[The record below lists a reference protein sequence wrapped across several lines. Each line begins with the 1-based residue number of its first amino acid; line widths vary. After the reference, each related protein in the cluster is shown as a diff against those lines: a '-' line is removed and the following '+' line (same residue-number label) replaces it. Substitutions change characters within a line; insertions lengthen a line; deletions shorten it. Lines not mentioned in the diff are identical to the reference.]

1 LPTFFIVTAQAR
13 IYYPAMPARALSTAT
28 ISFGLVSI
36 PVKLYSAAESKAALA
51 FNQIHKKDG
60 SRVKQQLISSRTG
73 EVVPRE
79 EIVKGYEFAKDQYVL
94 FEAEELKALEAAA
107 THTIDITEFLKAEQ
121 VERRYLD
128 KVYYLGTDKGG
139 ARAYKLLAQVLVDT
153 GRIAIGKYAAR
164 GKQYLVM
171 VRPMENG
178 LVMEQLH
185 YPDELRAFSE
195 VPIEDATLKPA
206 ELKLATQLVEQA
218 ASDEFKPETY
228 KDEVRERML
237 ALIQRKVEGED
248 ITLAPMHEPEHKII
262 DIMEAL
268 KASLA
273 AGKKPAQAAD
283 DAGRDAGENK
293 AASKPKVAAKKRAAK

>member
-1 LPTFFIVTAQAR
+1 
-13 IYYPAMPARALSTAT
+13 MPARALSTAT

-36 PVKLYSAAESKAALA
+36 PVKLYSAAESKAALS
-51 FNQIHKKDG
+51 FNQVHKKDG
-60 SRVKQQLISSRTG
+60 ARVKQQLISSRSG

-121 VERRYLD
+121 VDRRYLD

-139 ARAYKLLAQVLVDT
+139 ARAYKLLASVLVDT
-153 GRIAIGKYAAR
+153 GRVAIGKYAAR

-195 VPIEDATLKPA
+195 VPIEDATVKPA

-218 ASDEFKPETY
+218 ASDEFKPELY

-248 ITLAPMHEPEHKII
+248 ITLAPTAEPEHKII

-273 AGKKPAQAAD
+273 AGKKPAQAAAD
-283 DAGRDAGENK
+283 K
-293 AASKPKVAAKKRAAK
+293 KPAAKPKAAAKKRAAK

>member
-1 LPTFFIVTAQAR
+1 
-13 IYYPAMPARALSTAT
+13 MPARALSTAT

-121 VERRYLD
+121 IERRYLD
-128 KVYYLGTDKGG
+128 KVYYLGTEKGG
-139 ARAYKLLAQVLVDT
+139 ARAYKLLAQVLVET
-153 GRIAIGKYAAR
+153 GRVAIGKYAAR

-185 YPDELRAFSE
+185 YPDELRSFSE
-195 VPIEDATLKPA
+195 VPIEDAIVKPA

-218 ASDEFKPETY
+218 ASEAFNPESY

-248 ITLAPMHEPEHKII
+248 ITLAPTAEPEHKII

-273 AGKKPAQAAD
+273 AGKKPAQAAAD
-283 DAGRDAGENK
+283 EKK
-293 AASKPKVAAKKRAAK
+293 AAAKPKAAAKKRAAK

>member
-1 LPTFFIVTAQAR
+1 
-13 IYYPAMPARALSTAT
+13 MPARALSTAT

-60 SRVKQQLISSRTG
+60 SRVKQQLISSRSG
-73 EVVPRE
+73 DVVPRE

-94 FEAEELKALEAAA
+94 FEADELKALEATA

-121 VERRYLD
+121 VDRRYLE
-128 KVYYLGTDKGG
+128 KVYYLGTEKGG
-139 ARAYKLLAQVLVDT
+139 ARAYKLLAQVLVGT
-153 GRIAIGKYAAR
+153 GRVAIGKYAAR
-164 GKQYLVM
+164 GKQD
-171 VRPMENG
+171 

-195 VPIEDATLKPA
+195 VPIEDADVKPA

-218 ASDEFKPETY
+218 ASEAFNPETY

-248 ITLAPMHEPEHKII
+248 
-262 DIMEAL
+262 
-268 KASLA
+268 
-273 AGKKPAQAAD
+273 
-283 DAGRDAGENK
+283 
-293 AASKPKVAAKKRAAK
+293 

>member
-1 LPTFFIVTAQAR
+1 
-13 IYYPAMPARALSTAT
+13 MPARALSTAT

-36 PVKLYSAAESKAALA
+36 PVKLYSAAESQSALS

-60 SRVKQQLISSRTG
+60 SRVKQQLVNSRSG

-79 EIVKGYEFAKDQYVL
+79 DIVKGYEFAKGQYVL
-94 FEAEELKALEAAA
+94 FEPAELKALEATA
-107 THTIDITEFLKAEQ
+107 THTVDIVEFLKAEQ
-121 VERRYLD
+121 IERQYLE

-139 ARAYKLLAQVLVDT
+139 ARAYKLLSQALKET
-153 GRIAIGKYAAR
+153 GRIGIGKYAAR

-171 VRPMENG
+171 VRPMGNG

-195 VPIEDATLKPA
+195 VPIEDATVKPA

-218 ASDEFKPETY
+218 AGDAFEPEKY
-228 KDEVRERML
+228 RDEVRERML
-237 ALIQRKVEGED
+237 ELIQRKVEGED
-248 ITLAPMHEPEHKII
+248 ITIAPTAEPENKII

-273 AGKKPAQAAD
+273 AGSSRKPAQQVEKKVA
-283 DAGRDAGENK
+283 K
-293 AASKPKVAAKKRAAK
+293 QKPAAKKRVAAK

>member
-1 LPTFFIVTAQAR
+1 
-13 IYYPAMPARALSTAT
+13 MPARALSTAT

-36 PVKLYSAAESKAALA
+36 PVKLYSAAESKAALS

-60 SRVKQQLISSRTG
+60 ARVKQQLISSRTG

-121 VERRYLD
+121 IERRYLD

-153 GRIAIGKYAAR
+153 GRVAIGKYAAR

-218 ASDEFKPETY
+218 ASDEFKPENY
-228 KDEVRERML
+228 KDEVRDRML

-248 ITLAPMHEPEHKII
+248 ITLAPMREPEHKII

-273 AGKKPAQAAD
+273 AGKKPAQAAAED
-283 DAGRDAGENK
+283 KKPAAG
-293 AASKPKVAAKKRAAK
+293 KPKAVAKKRAAK

>member
-1 LPTFFIVTAQAR
+1 
-13 IYYPAMPARALSTAT
+13 MPARAISTAT

-107 THTIDITEFLKAEQ
+107 THTIDITEFLQAEQ
-121 VERRYLD
+121 IDRRYLD

-139 ARAYKLLAQVLVDT
+139 ARAYKLLAQVLIDT
-153 GRIAIGKYAAR
+153 KRIAIGKYAAR

-171 VRPMENG
+171 VRPMDNG

-195 VPIEDATLKPA
+195 VPIEDATVKPA
-206 ELKLATQLVEQA
+206 EVKLATQLVEQA
-218 ASDEFKPETY
+218 ASDEFKPENY

-248 ITLAPMHEPEHKII
+248 ITLAPTAEPEHKII

-273 AGKKPAQAAD
+273 AGSSRKPAQAAD
-283 DAGRDAGENK
+283 EK
-293 AASKPKVAAKKRAAK
+293 KSAAAKPKVASKKRAAK

>member
-1 LPTFFIVTAQAR
+1 
-13 IYYPAMPARALSTAT
+13 MPARALSTAT

-36 PVKLYSAAESKAALA
+36 PVKLYSAAESKAALS

-60 SRVKQQLISSRTG
+60 SRVKQQLISSRSG

-94 FEAEELKALEAAA
+94 FEPEELKALEAAA

-121 VERRYLD
+121 IERRYLD
-128 KVYYLGTDKGG
+128 KVYYLGTEKGG
-139 ARAYKLLAQVLVDT
+139 ARAYKLLAQVLIDT
-153 GRIAIGKYAAR
+153 GRVAIGKYAAR

-185 YPDELRAFSE
+185 YPDELRSFSE
-195 VPIEDATLKPA
+195 VPIEDAELKPA

-218 ASDEFKPETY
+218 ASDEFKPELY

-248 ITLAPMHEPEHKII
+248 ITLAPTAEPEHKII

-273 AGKKPAQAAD
+273 AGKKPAQTAAD
-283 DAGRDAGENK
+283 EKKIAARPK
-293 AASKPKVAAKKRAAK
+293 AAAKKRAAK

>member
-1 LPTFFIVTAQAR
+1 
-13 IYYPAMPARALSTAT
+13 MPARAISTAT

-36 PVKLYSAAESKAALA
+36 PVKLYSAAESQSALS

-60 SRVKQQLISSRTG
+60 SRVKQQLINSRSG

-79 EIVKGYEFAKDQYVL
+79 DIVKGYEFAKGQYVL

-107 THTIDITEFLKAEQ
+107 THTIDIVEFLKAEQ
-121 VERRYLD
+121 IERQFLD
-128 KVYYLGTDKGG
+128 KVYYLGTEKGG
-139 ARAYKLLAQVLVDT
+139 ARAYKLLAQALGET
-153 GRIAIGKYAAR
+153 GRIGIGKYAAR

-171 VRPMENG
+171 VRPMQNG

-195 VPIEDATLKPA
+195 VPIEDAAVKPA
-206 ELKLATQLVEQA
+206 ELKLATQLIEQA
-218 ASDEFKPETY
+218 ASDKFEPENY
-228 KDEVRERML
+228 RDEVRERML
-237 ALIQRKVEGED
+237 ELIQKKVDGED
-248 ITLAPMHEPEHKII
+248 ITVAPTAEPEHKIV

-273 AGKKPAQAAD
+273 AGSSRKPAQQAD
-283 DAGRDAGENK
+283 KSELEAEKK
-293 AASKPKVAAKKRAAK
+293 AAKKPAAKKRAAAK

>member
-1 LPTFFIVTAQAR
+1 
-13 IYYPAMPARALSTAT
+13 MPARALSTAT

-128 KVYYLGTDKGG
+128 KVYYLGTEKGG
-139 ARAYKLLAQVLVDT
+139 ARAYKLLARVLVDT

-195 VPIEDATLKPA
+195 VPIEDADVKPA

-218 ASDEFKPETY
+218 ASDAFNPESY

-248 ITLAPMHEPEHKII
+248 ITLAPTAEPEHKII

-273 AGKKPAQAAD
+273 AGKKPAQAAAD
-283 DAGRDAGENK
+283 DKK
-293 AASKPKVAAKKRAAK
+293 AEAKPKAAAKKRASK

>member
-1 LPTFFIVTAQAR
+1 
-13 IYYPAMPARALSTAT
+13 MPARAISTAT

-51 FNQIHKKDG
+51 FNQIHKKDR

-79 EIVKGYEFAKDQYVL
+79 EIVKGYEFSKDQYVL

-107 THTIDITEFLKAEQ
+107 THTIDITEFLQAEQ
-121 VERRYLD
+121 IERRYLD

-153 GRIAIGKYAAR
+153 GRIALGKYAAR

-195 VPIEDATLKPA
+195 VPIEEATVKPA

-218 ASDEFKPETY
+218 ASDEFKPENY

-248 ITLAPMHEPEHKII
+248 ITVAPTAEPEHKII

-273 AGKKPAQAAD
+273 AGASRKPAQAAD
-283 DAGRDAGENK
+283 EKKPAKPK
-293 AASKPKVAAKKRAAK
+293 AATKKRAAK

>member
-1 LPTFFIVTAQAR
+1 
-13 IYYPAMPARALSTAT
+13 
-28 ISFGLVSI
+28 VSI

-60 SRVKQQLISSRTG
+60 SRVKQQLISSRSG

-121 VERRYLD
+121 IERRYLD
-128 KVYYLGTDKGG
+128 KVYYLGTEKGG

-153 GRIAIGKYAAR
+153 GRVAIGKYAAR

-195 VPIEDATLKPA
+195 VPIEDATVKPA

-218 ASDEFKPETY
+218 ASDEFKPESY

-248 ITLAPMHEPEHKII
+248 ITLAPTAEPEHKII

-273 AGKKPAQAAD
+273 AGKKPAQAAAD
-283 DAGRDAGENK
+283 DAGRDARGRATHGAVAEKK
-293 AASKPKVAAKKRAAK
+293 AEPKPKAAAKKRAAK

>member
-1 LPTFFIVTAQAR
+1 
-13 IYYPAMPARALSTAT
+13 MPARALSTAT

-36 PVKLYSAAESKAALA
+36 PVKLYSAAESKAALS

-60 SRVKQQLISSRTG
+60 SRVKQQLISSRSG

-107 THTIDITEFLKAEQ
+107 THTIDITEFLQAEQ
-121 VERRYLD
+121 IERRYLD
-128 KVYYLGTDKGG
+128 KVYYLGTEKGG
-139 ARAYKLLAQVLVDT
+139 ARAYKLLAQVLIDT

-218 ASDEFKPETY
+218 ASDEFKPELY

-248 ITLAPMHEPEHKII
+248 ITLAPTAEPEHKII

-273 AGKKPAQAAD
+273 AGKKPAQAAAD
-283 DAGRDAGENK
+283 EK
-293 AASKPKVAAKKRAAK
+293 KTAAKPKAAAKKRAAK

>member
-1 LPTFFIVTAQAR
+1 
-13 IYYPAMPARALSTAT
+13 MPARALSTAT

-36 PVKLYSAAESKAALA
+36 PVKLYSAAESQSALS

-60 SRVKQQLISSRTG
+60 ARVKQQLVSSRSG

-79 EIVKGYEFAKDQYVL
+79 EIVKGYEFAKGQYVL
-94 FEAEELKALEAAA
+94 FEPAELKALEATA
-107 THTIDITEFLKAEQ
+107 THTIDIVEFLKAEQ
-121 VERRYLD
+121 IERQYLE

-139 ARAYKLLAQVLVDT
+139 ARAYKLLSQALTET
-153 GRIAIGKYAAR
+153 GRIGIGKYAAR

-171 VRPMENG
+171 VRPMGHG

-195 VPIEDATLKPA
+195 VPIEDATVKPA
-206 ELKLATQLVEQA
+206 ELKLATQLIEQA
-218 ASDEFKPETY
+218 ASDEFQPEKY
-228 KDEVRERML
+228 RDEVRERML
-237 ALIQRKVEGED
+237 ELIQRKVEGED
-248 ITLAPMHEPEHKII
+248 ITIAPTAEPENKII

-273 AGKKPAQAAD
+273 AGSSRKPAQQAD
-283 DAGRDAGENK
+283 K
-293 AASKPKVAAKKRAAK
+293 KVVKQKPPAKKRVAAK

>member
-1 LPTFFIVTAQAR
+1 
-13 IYYPAMPARALSTAT
+13 M
-28 ISFGLVSI
+28 
-36 PVKLYSAAESKAALA
+36 KLYSAAESKAALS

-60 SRVKQQLISSRTG
+60 ARVKQQLISSRSG

-94 FEAEELKALEAAA
+94 FEPEELKALEAAA
-107 THTIDITEFLKAEQ
+107 THTIDITEFLKSEQ
-121 VERRYLD
+121 IERRYLD

-139 ARAYKLLAQVLVDT
+139 ARAYKLLAHVLNDT
-153 GRIAIGKYAAR
+153 GRVAIGKYAAR

-185 YPDELRAFSE
+185 YPDELRSFSE

-206 ELKLATQLVEQA
+206 EIKLATQLVEQA
-218 ASDEFKPETY
+218 ASDEFKPESY

-248 ITLAPMHEPEHKII
+248 ITLAPTAEPEHKII

-273 AGKKPAQAAD
+273 AGKKPAQAAAD
-283 DAGRDAGENK
+283 EKQTVAAKPK
-293 AASKPKVAAKKRAAK
+293 AAPKKRAAK

>member
-1 LPTFFIVTAQAR
+1 
-13 IYYPAMPARALSTAT
+13 LSTAT

-36 PVKLYSAAESKAALA
+36 PVKLYSAAESKAALS

-60 SRVKQQLISSRTG
+60 ARVKQQLVSSRTG

-79 EIVKGYEFAKDQYVL
+79 DIVKGYEFAKDQYVL

-107 THTIDITEFLKAEQ
+107 THTIDIVEFLKADQ
-121 VERRYLD
+121 IERRYLD

-139 ARAYKLLAQVLVDT
+139 ARAYKLLAMVLVET
-153 GRIAIGKYAAR
+153 GRVAIGKYAAR

-195 VPIEDATLKPA
+195 VPVEDATVKPA

-218 ASDEFKPETY
+218 ASDKFEPQNY

-248 ITLAPMHEPEHKII
+248 ITLAPTAEPEHKII

-273 AGKKPAQAAD
+273 AGNTRKPAQAAEP
-283 DAGRDAGENK
+283 AEKKVA
-293 AASKPKVAAKKRAAK
+293 KPKPAAKKRAAK

>member
-1 LPTFFIVTAQAR
+1 
-13 IYYPAMPARALSTAT
+13 MPARALSTAT

-60 SRVKQQLISSRTG
+60 SRVKQQLISSRSG

-94 FEAEELKALEAAA
+94 FEAEELKALEATA

-121 VERRYLD
+121 VERRYLE
-128 KVYYLGTDKGG
+128 KVYYLGTEKGG
-139 ARAYKLLAQVLVDT
+139 ARAYKLLAQVLVGT
-153 GRIAIGKYAAR
+153 GRVAIGKYAAR

-195 VPIEDATLKPA
+195 VPIEDADVKPA

-218 ASDEFKPETY
+218 ASDEFKPESY

-248 ITLAPMHEPEHKII
+248 ITLAPTAEPEHKII

-273 AGKKPAQAAD
+273 AGKKPAQPAAEKK
-283 DAGRDAGENK
+283 AEPKPK
-293 AASKPKVAAKKRAAK
+293 AAPKKRAAK

>member
-1 LPTFFIVTAQAR
+1 
-13 IYYPAMPARALSTAT
+13 MPARAISTAT

-94 FEAEELKALEAAA
+94 FEPDELKTLEAAA
-107 THTIDITEFLKAEQ
+107 THTIDITEFLQAEQ
-121 VERRYLD
+121 IDRRYLD

-139 ARAYKLLAQVLVDT
+139 ARAYKLLAKVLVDT

-195 VPIEDATLKPA
+195 VPIEDATVKPA
-206 ELKLATQLVEQA
+206 ELKLAAQLVEQA
-218 ASDEFKPETY
+218 ASDEFKPESY

-248 ITLAPMHEPEHKII
+248 ITLAPTAEPEHKII

-273 AGKKPAQAAD
+273 TGSSRKPAQAAD
-283 DAGRDAGENK
+283 EKKSARSK
-293 AASKPKVAAKKRAAK
+293 AATKKRAAK

>member
-1 LPTFFIVTAQAR
+1 
-13 IYYPAMPARALSTAT
+13 MPARALSTAT

-36 PVKLYSAAESKAALA
+36 PVKLYSAAESKAALS

-60 SRVKQQLISSRTG
+60 SRVKQQLISSRSG

-94 FEAEELKALEAAA
+94 FEADELKALEATA

-121 VERRYLD
+121 VDRRYLE
-128 KVYYLGTDKGG
+128 KVYYLGTEKGG
-139 ARAYKLLAQVLVDT
+139 ARAYKLLAQVLVGT
-153 GRIAIGKYAAR
+153 GRVAIGKYAAR

-195 VPIEDATLKPA
+195 VPIEDADVKPA

-218 ASDEFKPETY
+218 ATDAFNPETY

-248 ITLAPMHEPEHKII
+248 ITLAPTAEPEHKII

-273 AGKKPAQAAD
+273 AGKKPAQAAAD
-283 DAGRDAGENK
+283 KK
-293 AASKPKVAAKKRAAK
+293 AEAKPKAAAKKRAAK

>member
-1 LPTFFIVTAQAR
+1 
-13 IYYPAMPARALSTAT
+13 MPARALSTAT

-36 PVKLYSAAESKAALA
+36 PVKLYSAAESKAALS

-60 SRVKQQLISSRTG
+60 ARVKQQLVSSRTG
-73 EVVPRE
+73 EVVSRE
-79 EIVKGYEFAKDQYVL
+79 DIVKGYEFAKDQYVL

-107 THTIDITEFLKAEQ
+107 THTIDIVEFLKADQ
-121 VERRYLD
+121 IERRYLD

-139 ARAYKLLAQVLVDT
+139 ARAYKLLAMVLVET
-153 GRIAIGKYAAR
+153 GRIALGKYAAR

-195 VPIEDATLKPA
+195 VPVEDATVKPA

-218 ASDEFKPETY
+218 ASEKFEPESY
-228 KDEVRERML
+228 KDEVRERMM

-248 ITLAPMHEPEHKII
+248 ITLAPTAEPEHKII

-273 AGKKPAQAAD
+273 AGNSRKPAQPA
-283 DAGRDAGENK
+283 EKK
-293 AASKPKVAAKKRAAK
+293 AAKPKAAAKKRAAK

>member
-1 LPTFFIVTAQAR
+1 
-13 IYYPAMPARALSTAT
+13 
-28 ISFGLVSI
+28 
-36 PVKLYSAAESKAALA
+36 
-51 FNQIHKKDG
+51 
-60 SRVKQQLISSRTG
+60 VKQQLISSRTG

-94 FEAEELKALEAAA
+94 FEPEELKALEAAA
-107 THTIDITEFLKAEQ
+107 THTIDIVEFLKADQ
-121 VERRYLD
+121 IERRYLD
-128 KVYYLGTDKGG
+128 KVYFLGTDKGG
-139 ARAYKLLAQVLVDT
+139 ARAYKLLTQALVET

-185 YPDELRAFSE
+185 YPDELRSFAE
-195 VPIEDATLKPA
+195 VPIEDAAVKPA
-206 ELKLATQLVEQA
+206 ELKLAEQLIEQA
-218 ASDEFKPETY
+218 ASDEFHPESY

-237 ALIQRKVEGED
+237 ALIERKVEGED
-248 ITLAPMHEPEHKII
+248 ITVAPTAEPEHKII

-273 AGKKPAQAAD
+273 AGASRKPAQSTEPAETKPAK
-283 DAGRDAGENK
+283 AK
-293 AASKPKVAAKKRAAK
+293 AAVKKRAAK

>member
-1 LPTFFIVTAQAR
+1 
-13 IYYPAMPARALSTAT
+13 M
-28 ISFGLVSI
+28 
-36 PVKLYSAAESKAALA
+36 
-51 FNQIHKKDG
+51 
-60 SRVKQQLISSRTG
+60 LI
-73 EVVPRE
+73 
-79 EIVKGYEFAKDQYVL
+79 
-94 FEAEELKALEAAA
+94 
-107 THTIDITEFLKAEQ
+107 
-121 VERRYLD
+121 
-128 KVYYLGTDKGG
+128 
-139 ARAYKLLAQVLVDT
+139 DT

-218 ASDEFKPETY
+218 ASDEFKPELY

-248 ITLAPMHEPEHKII
+248 ITLAPTAEPEHKII

-273 AGKKPAQAAD
+273 AGKKPAQAAAD
-283 DAGRDAGENK
+283 EHK
-293 AASKPKVAAKKRAAK
+293 TAAKPKAAAKKRAAK

>member
-1 LPTFFIVTAQAR
+1 
-13 IYYPAMPARALSTAT
+13 MPARALSTAT

-36 PVKLYSAAESKAALA
+36 PVKLYSAAESKAALS

-73 EVVPRE
+73 EVVPKD

-94 FEAEELKALEAAA
+94 FEPDELKSLEAVA

-121 VERRYLD
+121 IDRRYLD
-128 KVYYLGTDKGG
+128 KVYYLGTEKGG

-153 GRIAIGKYAAR
+153 GRVAIGKYAAR

-185 YPDELRAFSE
+185 YPDELRAFGE
-195 VPIEDATLKPA
+195 VPIEDAEVKPA

-218 ASDEFKPETY
+218 ASDEFKPESY

-248 ITLAPMHEPEHKII
+248 ITTAPTAEPEHKII

-273 AGKKPAQAAD
+273 AGKKPAQAAAD
-283 DAGRDAGENK
+283 DKK
-293 AASKPKVAAKKRAAK
+293 AEAKPKAAAKKRAAK

>member
-1 LPTFFIVTAQAR
+1 
-13 IYYPAMPARALSTAT
+13 
-28 ISFGLVSI
+28 
-36 PVKLYSAAESKAALA
+36 
-51 FNQIHKKDG
+51 
-60 SRVKQQLISSRTG
+60 
-73 EVVPRE
+73 
-79 EIVKGYEFAKDQYVL
+79 
-94 FEAEELKALEAAA
+94 
-107 THTIDITEFLKAEQ
+107 
-121 VERRYLD
+121 
-128 KVYYLGTDKGG
+128 VYFLGTDKGG

-153 GRIAIGKYAAR
+153 GRVALGKYAAR

-185 YPDELRAFSE
+185 YPDELRSFSE

-218 ASDEFKPETY
+218 ASDEFKPENY

-237 ALIQRKVEGED
+237 ALIERKVEGED
-248 ITLAPMHEPEHKII
+248 ITLAPTAEPEHKII

-273 AGKKPAQAAD
+273 AGASRKPAQAA
-283 DAGRDAGENK
+283 EEK
-293 AASKPKVAAKKRAAK
+293 PAAKPKAAKKRAAK

>member
-1 LPTFFIVTAQAR
+1 
-13 IYYPAMPARALSTAT
+13 MPARALSTAT

-73 EVVPRE
+73 EIVPRE

-94 FEAEELKALEAAA
+94 FEAEELKSLEAVA

-121 VERRYLD
+121 IERRYLD
-128 KVYYLGTDKGG
+128 KVYYLGTEKGG

-153 GRIAIGKYAAR
+153 GRVAIGKYAAR

-195 VPIEDATLKPA
+195 VPIEDATVKPA

-218 ASDEFKPETY
+218 ASDEFKPEIY

-248 ITLAPMHEPEHKII
+248 ITVAPTAEPEHKII

-273 AGKKPAQAAD
+273 AGKKPAQPAAD
-283 DAGRDAGENK
+283 EQK
-293 AASKPKVAAKKRAAK
+293 AQQRPKAAAKKRAAK